1 MPADKQHPLLQ
12 NSLYTFIPYKSIGH
26 ICKTEKNILVRFQ
39 IIFSPTLFIGHVSLI
54 VYLVMK
60 RSLDKKPVDSS
71 EANSD
76 RVPTL
81 TFNELLPTLHQEENS
96 PQ

>member
-1 MPADKQHPLLQ
+1 MAKYLH
-12 NSLYTFIPYKSIGH
+12 IPSQSMGH
-26 ICKTEKNILVRFQ
+26 ICKSEKNILVRLQLILSQ
-39 IIFSPTLFIGHVSLI
+39 ILFIGHISLI